1 MYSVLTCASSVLR
14 TRVGLW
20 GARVQ
25 KMPPNATTVSF
36 GGDLG
41 CFGHL
46 QVTYKLDLHSFCA
59 VAPLKKFPELGT
71 GCAAPGVHAW
81 AVGGGGPEN
90 AIWILFGM
98 IGMFIRCYTDIY
110 S

>member
-1 MYSVLTCASSVLR
+1 MRGA
-14 TRVGLW
+14 VG
-20 GARVQ
+20 GEGP

-59 VAPLKKFPELGT
+59 VAPSKKFPELGT

-81 AVGGGGPEN
+81 GCGGRGSRKCHLDSVWN
-90 AIWILFGM
+90 D
-98 IGMFIRCYTDIY
+98 RHVY
-110 S
+110 